1 MKKFLLV
8 ICLFMTVAAVY
19 SQSIFENRGKDVSID
34 VREPVYNQ
42 KNSGDLD
49 KISGIVR
56 NRIVYNILEY
66 TEMTVVDSQNRSKN
80 KEALK
85 VSQSF
90 DFDEDSVLEG
100 GQFLFA
106 KYAVDTELSYIDN
119 MYSIFIK
126 ITDIQK
132 SQTIASY
139 SLDKPCSII
148 DIQTNSAIDK
158 CCYGLMESLGYNLTL
173 EEKNKLINAQSVLTS
188 RDIQREVELKNKEI
202 EEQKELLEK
211 YKNDSKS
218 QESKELQKI
227 VEKQQNALIAK
238 LEAEKQA
245 LEKRAEQK
253 RQDEKRAAEQK
264 KKEQTEMSVLAKQLD
279 SKRNE
284 LELIKEQI
292 FNEQKAS
299 MSAEERVVILENKK
313 KVLNQMIEE
322 TKVSL
327 QKIDEEYDKK
337 ITVQAKELT
346 DEAYLKP
353 ALLTSDGSL
362 SSAGKKFLSEKEEEN
377 TKRLNEERKARKK
390 LVMDTVIEIQNELI
404 KEIKNDGKELSKQVF
419 TEKNIL
425 DEESFIVRFDTFD
438 GEYQGW
444 NVTLVLYFQ
453 GVEIWSGRDFVS
465 YKDVTGQNPVLNPFD
480 SDFDKYNDTIEI
492 YNRMFL
498 DSEPVIQAEIDYTV
512 IPEPQS
518 DDVKFVKMSSGTY
531 QAFFPDTDSSYNIN
545 VKEYRFTKYDGKKSS
560 VVKKTSVKSNYLFHC
575 KEKYRVW
582 TIEDA
587 VKMNKEIDTTIKKK
601 TETDKMI
608 SDLKFR
614 MTEDTRLQV
623 SGGYEAYLKDFSGL
637 NLGFT
642 LCVPFG
648 HLPVFGGIKLD
659 AGMYSEKYSG
669 SADSTIFGVES
680 MTDGF
685 SFRGSLLLLTE
696 PWPSPK
702 IGAYLFGGCGYYF
715 SNFENAIKYRGLSYT
730 GGIGVSFRGH
740 IGSNF
745 GLSAEYAL
753 SYDKGLGYRSTISGI
768 VFIPIA
774 SYLGL

>member
-56 NRIVYNILEY
+56 NRIVYNI
-66 TEMTVVDSQNRSKN
+66 
-80 KEALK
+80 
-85 VSQSF
+85 
-90 DFDEDSVLEG
+90 
-100 GQFLFA
+100 FA

-404 KEIKNDGKELSKQVF
+404 KEIKNDEKELSKQVF

-465 YKDVTGQNPVLNPFD
+465 YKDVTGYITVCSWIQNRL
-480 SDFDKYNDTIEI
+480 
-492 YNRMFL
+492 
-498 DSEPVIQAEIDYTV
+498 
-512 IPEPQS
+512 
-518 DDVKFVKMSSGTY
+518 
-531 QAFFPDTDSSYNIN
+531 
-545 VKEYRFTKYDGKKSS
+545 YR
-560 VVKKTSVKSNYLFHC
+560 
-575 KEKYRVW
+575 
-582 TIEDA
+582 
-587 VKMNKEIDTTIKKK
+587 
-601 TETDKMI
+601 
-608 SDLKFR
+608 
-614 MTEDTRLQV
+614 
-623 SGGYEAYLKDFSGL
+623 
-637 NLGFT
+637 
-642 LCVPFG
+642 
-648 HLPVFGGIKLD
+648 
-659 AGMYSEKYSG
+659 
-669 SADSTIFGVES
+669 
-680 MTDGF
+680 
-685 SFRGSLLLLTE
+685 
-696 PWPSPK
+696 PK
-702 IGAYLFGGCGYYF
+702 
-715 SNFENAIKYRGLSYT
+715 
-730 GGIGVSFRGH
+730 
-740 IGSNF
+740 
-745 GLSAEYAL
+745 
-753 SYDKGLGYRSTISGI
+753 
-768 VFIPIA
+768 
-774 SYLGL
+774 